1 MSFFKDFKEDLTQAV
16 NELIPEDDTLTTD
29 YEDGD
34 MVNTLDEE
42 NEEISRLE
50 ELLEEPKDEV
60 ADEEINQ
67 ESVAAQESIAVQ
79 ESVAVQEAADVIEE
93 IEEAVEEKIQAT
105 AEDTDKETTEE
116 NPEEKLEVEYEDDA
130 LIVDTID
137 DTDDVQEN
145 DVNMIIE
152 EKNET
157 VTPVSVQPTNEVT
170 VITKGTK
177 ISGNIESDGSIEIQG
192 VINGNINCNG
202 KITITGEILGDSKA
216 TEFYADKAKVEGEVV
231 TSGAVKIGMGSVI
244 IGNITASSAIIAG
257 AIKGDI
263 DVQGTVVVDNSAVVM
278 GNIKSKSVQINN
290 GAVIEGFCSQCYA
303 EIDVKSLFGEN
314 K

>member
-16 NELIPEDDTLTTD
+16 NELIPEDDALTTD

-42 NEEISRLE
+42 NEEINRLE

-67 ESVAAQESIAVQ
+67 ESVAVQESIAVQ
-79 ESVAVQEAADVIEE
+79 ESADVIEE

-116 NPEEKLEVEYEDDA
+116 SPEEKLEVEYEDDA

-145 DVNMIIE
+145 DVKMIIE

-244 IGNITASSAIIAG
+244 IGNITASSAIVAG

-303 EIDVKSLFGEN
+303 EIDVEGLFGN